1 MSKISCLE
9 NYVNKDH
16 SHFTSFVIEPFD
28 PGQSLT
34 LGNAIRRTLLSELTG
49 TGITGVRI
57 NDLKHEFALV
67 PYLREDLVEVLANL
81 KEIIFKESILIREK
95 SKHIQNF
102 LLPAYLHAKGP
113 TIVTAGM
120 LNLPKN
126 ALVVLNPE
134 QYICTIL
141 DSSDFFCE
149 LDIQLG
155 KSYQSIEDI
164 QNLHENEE
172 LQPGDPNTLRLDV
185 SFTPVKKVNF
195 KVKLIH
201 DSRGNLKES
210 LYLEILTRGNKS
222 PKRCLQEAFKA
233 LIDLIYPLMIDP
245 NFLLIN
251 SELAKKF
258 NEVGFTKQTLFK
270 PDDDLKKEEEKERK
284 KKEQKNEIIKNR
296 ISEFFDSYLEK
307 TSSKPKI
314 STETELKKK
323 GSEIRKEKKI
333 ETESKK
339 RKNKKSKDTDQIT

>member
-1 MSKISCLE
+1 MSKITCLE
-9 NYVNKDH
+9 NYVNKDY
-16 SHFTSFVIEPFD
+16 SHFTSFIIEPLD
-28 PGQSLT
+28 AGQSLT
-34 LGNAIRRTLLSELTG
+34 LGNALRRTLLSELTG
-49 TGITGVRI
+49 TGIAGVRI

-81 KEIIFKESILIREK
+81 KEIIFKESILIHEK

-126 ALVVLNPE
+126 ALIVLNPE

-164 QNLHENEE
+164 QNLNETEE

-185 SFTPVKKVNF
+185 TFSPIKKVNF

-201 DSRGNLKES
+201 DSKGNLKES

-222 PKRCLQEAFKA
+222 PKRCLQEAFKS
-233 LIDLIYPLMIDP
+233 LIDLIYPLMVDP
-245 NFLLIN
+245 TFLLIG
-251 SELAKKF
+251 SELSKKF
-258 NEVGFTKQTLFK
+258 NEIGLTKQVLFK
-270 PDDDLKKEEEKERK
+270 PDDDLKKEQEKERK
-284 KKEQKNEIIKNR
+284 KKEGKEEVIKQR
-296 ISEFFDSYLEK
+296 ISNFFDSYLEK
-307 TSSKPKI
+307 TSLTEKI
-314 STETELKKK
+314 SSESELKKK
-323 GSEIRKEKKI
+323 GSEIRKQ
-333 ETESKK
+333 
-339 RKNKKSKDTDQIT
+339 KNKEKTEIENNKKKSQKIDKY